1 MSAKIVG
8 IRGMNDLLPEN
19 TRIWSAIE
27 AKARELFELYGYE
40 EIRTPI
46 VENSSLF
53 TRGLGE
59 VTDIV
64 EKEMYSFTDKLNG
77 QPLTL
82 RPENTASVIRAVIE
96 HNLIYNEPKKY
107 WYFGPMFRHERPQK
121 GRYRQ
126 FYQFGVE
133 GIGYSGI
140 EVEAEQIFMT
150 KRFWNLLGL
159 QKDKSPSLSLNCI
172 GSKNEREKFK
182 DCLVIFLNDN
192 KDKLD
197 EDSIRRLS
205 RNPLRILDSKNS
217 VTQEV
222 LSQGPRIGD
231 FLKVETLENFSQ
243 LCKLLDDKEIKYS
256 INERLVRG
264 LDYYN
269 GIVFEWLSPLLGAQ
283 DAICGGG
290 RYDSLMQS
298 LGGKQADACGFA
310 LGMERIVNLVEEI
323 GDIDYSRRLDVYLV
337 NKGDEARRIAV
348 LLAEQWRDVGISVK
362 IDMTNVSLKAQMKR
376 AAGSFARFVAVLTDL
391 EVRDKCVNIRPLQ
404 KESVLTD
411 KRKDRLESQQ
421 SVPLKKAG
429 DYLLKCLMN
438 EDVKS

>member
-182 DCLVIFLNDN
+182 AGIVPKID
-192 KDKLD
+192 
-197 EDSIRRLS
+197 RLS
-205 RNPLRILDSKNS
+205 VDCPVSLAISLHAGNDSLRNDLVPINKKYPLKELLEACKRYQVRSPREFITFEIVMLRDINDSTEHAK
-217 VTQEV
+217 EV
-222 LSQGPRIGD
+222 AAQVL
-231 FLKVETLENFSQ
+231 N
-243 LCKLLDDKEIKYS
+243 
-256 INERLVRG
+256 
-264 LDYYN
+264 N
-269 GIVFEWLSPLLGAQ
+269 GIKPKFNLIPFNSYKGSKFETSSEK
-283 DAICGGG
+283 AIKN
-290 RYDSLMQS
+290 YKAVL
-298 LGGKQADACGFA
+298 QASGYTVTIRKTRGEDVLAACGQLA
-310 LGMERIVNLVEEI
+310 GEVVN
-323 GDIDYSRRLDVYLV
+323 R
-337 NKGDEARRIAV
+337 
-348 LLAEQWRDVGISVK
+348 VK
-362 IDMTNVSLKAQMKR
+362 LNESLITNGNLKA
-376 AAGSFARFVAVLTDL
+376 
-391 EVRDKCVNIRPLQ
+391 PL
-404 KESVLTD
+404 
-411 KRKDRLESQQ
+411 
-421 SVPLKKAG
+421 
-429 DYLLKCLMN
+429 
-438 EDVKS
+438 